1 MFKLERRISKKR
13 LILLFFPVFLIL
25 IGLLFTATNLY
36 KFAAGSFPASPD
48 FNSGEVKQKSI
59 PEEKDPEIKK
69 VLYPSRP
76 ELGEEMGELYIPK
89 LKAVLPIF
97 HGTDENELEKGV
109 GHFAESVLPGENDN
123 SVLSGHRDTV
133 FKRLGEVGEGDL
145 LIVRTAA
152 GEFIFKVQ
160 KVRIVD
166 EDDRTVIVPKPRATL
181 TVSTCYPFEFIG
193 SAPERYVLV
202 AYLTSK
208 TIYK

>member
-1 MFKLERRISKKR
+1 MYKLERRRSKKR

-25 IGLLFTATNLY
+25 IGLLFTSTNLY
-36 KFAAGSFPASPD
+36 KFAAGSFAASPD

-76 ELGEEMGELYIPK
+76 EPGEEMGELYIPK

-133 FKRLGEVGEGDL
+133 FKRLGEVGEG
-145 LIVRTAA
+145 
-152 GEFIFKVQ
+152 EFIFKVQ

-202 AYLTSK
+202 VLD
-208 TIYK
+208 I